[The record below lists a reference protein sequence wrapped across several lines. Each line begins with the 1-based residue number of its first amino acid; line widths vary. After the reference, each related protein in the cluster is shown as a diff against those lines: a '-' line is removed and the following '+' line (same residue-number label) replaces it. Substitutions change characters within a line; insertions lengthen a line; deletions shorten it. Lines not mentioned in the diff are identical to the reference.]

1 MRRAI
6 VWPLTTTSEI
16 EPYLVANYLVSDDDL
31 FPENLR
37 QELQGHIIETLR
49 ALPDTFSKDIIRQAN
64 KFTSYNPK
72 TRYEDDTKLVVEMF
86 TELTDTMATY
96 HDNIE
101 SCAPWRVRIF
111 TAPA

>member
-6 VWPLTTTSEI
+6 VWPLTTTPDI
-16 EPYLVANYLVSDDDL
+16 EPYLVSDDEM

-49 ALPDTFSKDIIRQAN
+49 ALPDTFSQDIIQQAD
-64 KFTSYNPK
+64 KFTSYTPK
-72 TRYEDDTKLVVEMF
+72 TRNEDDTKLVVEMF
-86 TELTDTMATY
+86 IELTDAMATY

-111 TAPA
+111 TDPA